1 MSIESKDYDY
11 WESEIHGLPCGLYFY
26 FINEQTSEDTNYF
39 LDTRILGNCGAIQ
52 SVQYVPFITDED
64 LTLYKIR
71 YDINRFGDDQSFSQ
85 KFRDLEDI
93 NVYRIDSIDDIKKDL
108 GEFKCYEPEKSIGG
122 DTVNWRNESRLY
134 NYPYMFGYITD
145 HLNPPMEVKYHLC
158 PENINMLRVK
168 NTISD
173 RCSYGLYIDGY
184 KGDFNGTMEAMV
196 SGDAH
201 EIPCSSSPY
210 NTWVASNKNQIA
222 QNIKNMQASTMLQN
236 QGVSMQKTKTQW
248 DSGLSMVGG
257 AIDLFGGGGG
267 DTIATSAVNL
277 YYADKEAALQT
288 QMNNQNVQNS
298 INMALASSNDMKS
311 VPNTMV
317 SMGSDVYYGLANGQ
331 YGVYYYRM
339 GLHEEVYKRLG
350 DYFHMYGYKQNKV
363 LPIFNMTRSR
373 YYFNYIKTIGCNIT
387 GDIPRKYLN
396 KLKSIFDNGV
406 TLWHADRDII
416 IQEYNNGDNYEV

>member
-1 MSIESKDYDY
+1 MADGVINESSQDTWKNNLY
-11 WESEIHGLPCGLYFY
+11 GLPCGLFFY
-26 FINEQTSEDTNYF
+26 FLNDTIMIGDSSASEF
-39 LDTRILGNCGAIQ
+39 IGNCFTIQ
-52 SVQYVPFITDED
+52 SVQYVPFINSTDLN
-64 LTLYKIR
+64 LTKVK
-71 YDINRFGDDQSFSQ
+71 YDNSRCGGENGELPNYF
-85 KFRDLEDI
+85 
-93 NVYRIDSIDDIKKDL
+93 NVYRIDEMVNPIKELGTFTPYKVEKQNKID
-108 GEFKCYEPEKSIGG
+108 
-122 DTVNWRNESRLY
+122 WRNESRLY
-134 NYPYMFGYITD
+134 NYPYMFAYLTD
-145 HLNPPMEVKYHLC
+145 NLNPPMEIKYHNC
-158 PENINMLRVK
+158 KEGTNTIKVK
-168 NTISD
+168 NTVSD
-173 RCSYGLYIDGY
+173 RCSYGIFIDGY
-184 KGDFNGTMEAMV
+184 KGDIDGRMEALV

-201 EIPCSSSPY
+201 ELPCSSNQY
-210 NTWVASNKNQIA
+210 NQWYATNKNNMT

>member
-1 MSIESKDYDY
+1 MSIESRDYDF
-11 WESEIHGLPCGLYFY
+11 WNSTIEGLPCGLYFY
-26 FINEQTSEDTNYF
+26 FMNENTGEFEGDIDS
-39 LDTRILGNCGAIQ
+39 RIIGNCEAIQ

-64 LTLYKIR
+64 LILNKIK
-71 YDINRFGDDQSFSQ
+71 YDVNRFGDGTTFSQ
-85 KFRDLEDI
+85 KFNSLEQLY
-93 NVYRIDSIDDIKKDL
+93 VHRIKTQSIYLKDV

-145 HLNPPMEVKYHLC
+145 HLNPPMEIKYHLC
-158 PENINMLRVK
+158 PNNDTTLRVRT
-168 NTISD
+168 TISD
-173 RCSYGLYIDGY
+173 RCSYALYIEGY
-184 KGDFNGTMEAMV
+184 KGDNNGNLEAMV

-201 EIPCSSSPY
+201 ELPCSSDQY
-210 NTWVASNKNQIA
+210 NSWMARNKNQMA
-222 QNIKNMQASTMLQN
+222 QNIANIQNTTMLQN
-236 QGVSMQKTKTQW
+236 QGVKLNQEKQEW
-248 DSGLSMVGG
+248 LNPVQGLGNIPAILNGG
-257 AIDLFGGGGG
+257 LGELGSAIVNSFYLGRETDL
-267 DTIATSAVNL
+267 TI
-277 YYADKEAALQT
+277 Q
-288 QMNNQNVQNS
+288 QNNQNVQNAQA
-298 INMALASSNDMKS
+298 MALATSNDMKS
-311 VPNTMV
+311 IPNTMI

-331 YGVYYYRM
+331 FRVCLYRM
-339 GLHEEVYKRLG
+339 GLHEEVYQRLG

-416 IQEYNNGDNYEV
+416 IQEYAQGDNYEV